1 MKNKEF
7 HNKLIDYYNQNNIK
21 DANRLIMKELGS
33 IFLKNRNDFVDL
45 LNESDIIA
53 YDTMSD
59 DELVDLYVNNIDKNE
74 KLRLGTALLINMNN
88 KLVSFDG
95 EEEIDSDSFKVT
107 AYILDDYFG
116 AEGTMQTA
124 EDYDAPTI
132 GGTMASSE
140 EYSYAGLGTAIAG
153 AVQGVAGATKTIAEG
168 QQKKKYGA
176 LDIASKKQEA
186 KSQIT
191 QQIIAKKIAESERVK
206 KEEEQK
212 QKTKRT
218 LFITG
223 GVILGIAVLGL
234 TIYLVNKSRKK

>member
-1 MKNKEF
+1 MKNIQF
-7 HNKLIDYYNQNNIK
+7 HNKLIDYYNNNQIK

-33 IFLKNRNDFVDL
+33 VFLKNRKDFVDL
-45 LNESDIIA
+45 LNEADIVA

-59 DELVDLYVNNIDKNE
+59 NELVDLYVNNIDQNQ

-107 AYILDDYFG
+107 AYVLDDYFG

-132 GGTMASSE
+132 GGTMTSSE
-140 EYSYAGLGTAIAG
+140 EDYSNGIGGVIAG
-153 AVQGVAGATKTIAEG
+153 AVGSVAQATKTISEG

-191 QQIIAKKIAESERVK
+191 QQILAQKLAETEK
-206 KEEEQK
+206 ANKEQEQK

-218 LFITG
+218 LLIAG
-223 GVILGIAVLGL
+223 GIALGL
-234 TIYLVNKSRKK
+234 TIIGISIYYIKKRNK

>member
-1 MKNKEF
+1 MKNIQF
-7 HNKLIDYYNQNNIK
+7 HNKLIDYYNNNQIK

-33 IFLKNRNDFVDL
+33 VFLKNRKDFVDL
-45 LNESDIIA
+45 LNEADIVA

-59 DELVDLYVNNIDKNE
+59 NELVDLYVNNLDQNQ

-107 AYILDDYFG
+107 AYVLDDYFG

-140 EYSYAGLGTAIAG
+140 EDYSNGIGGVIAG
-153 AVQGVAGATKTIAEG
+153 AVGSVAQATKSISEG

-191 QQIIAKKIAESERVK
+191 QQILAQKLAETEK
-206 KEEEQK
+206 ANKEQEQK

-218 LFITG
+218 LLIAG
-223 GVILGIAVLGL
+223 GIVLGL
-234 TIYLVNKSRKK
+234 TIIGISIYYIKKRNK